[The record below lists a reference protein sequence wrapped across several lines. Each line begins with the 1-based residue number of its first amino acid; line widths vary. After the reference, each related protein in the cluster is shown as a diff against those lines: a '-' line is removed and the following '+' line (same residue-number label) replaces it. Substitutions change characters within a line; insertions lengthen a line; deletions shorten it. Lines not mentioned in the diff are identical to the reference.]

1 MTEKWSVRSVN
12 GTRNEQEGEWTTLDQ
27 IQGEQTLLRYNVFG
41 MSFRIIPVGMD
52 KYKISEFRVSP
63 TNSYF
68 QLMKKSGMEPGK
80 IQDVIRKKLEDGQ
93 WNSMNI
99 KGLMDYGV
107 VEGIAT
113 KLGMEDHDNGTN
125 QRDEFLNDSTI
136 ETMREVEEKEYDLSK
151 FKTDKECLEYLT
163 EMKEL
168 IGSGD
173 VSDTLVYQNYKT
185 RVEKQ
190 EQQGKQE
197 KSGAEQILDFMKEK
211 NLTDQDLSLA
221 LAMLQARMSGV
232 EEAEKHVIDEKMG
245 QRDQDEKGPSHGE

>member
-41 MSFRIIPVGMD
+41 MSFRIIPVGMG

-93 WNSMNI
+93 WTSINI

-113 KLGMEDHDNGTN
+113 KLRSEDYDNGTN
-125 QRDEFLNDSTI
+125 QRNEFLNDSTI

-151 FKTDKECLEYLT
+151 FKTDKECLEYLD
-163 EMKEL
+163 EMRKL
-168 IGSGD
+168 FGSD
-173 VSDTLVYQNYKT
+173 KVSDSLVYQNYKT

-190 EQQGKQE
+190 EQQEKQE
-197 KSGAEQILDFMKEK
+197 MSGAEQILDFMEK
-211 NLTDQDLSLA
+211 NHLTPQDLSLA
-221 LAMLQARMSGV
+221 LAMAQARMSGV
-232 EEAEKHVIDEKMG
+232 GEAEKHVIGEKMS